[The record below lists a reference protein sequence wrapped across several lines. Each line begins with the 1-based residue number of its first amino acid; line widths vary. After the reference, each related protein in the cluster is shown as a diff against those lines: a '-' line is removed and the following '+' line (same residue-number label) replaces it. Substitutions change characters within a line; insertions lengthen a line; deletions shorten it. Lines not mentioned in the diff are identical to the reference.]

1 MLRLRLR
8 SRVSFEAD
16 MGEDAK
22 RCVAELRAQAERAR
36 SLASGL
42 LPGED
47 RRRLSELALSLE
59 QEAAAAS
66 DGASRNAQRDD
77 MQRQA
82 AE

>member
-1 MLRLRLR
+1 MVEDGKRD
-8 SRVSFEAD
+8 VS
-16 MGEDAK
+16 
-22 RCVAELRAQAERAR
+22 ELRAQARRAR

-47 RRRLSELALSLE
+47 RRRLSELAVSLE
-59 QEAAAAS
+59 QEAAAAT
-66 DGASRNAQRDD
+66 DGASRDAQRDD